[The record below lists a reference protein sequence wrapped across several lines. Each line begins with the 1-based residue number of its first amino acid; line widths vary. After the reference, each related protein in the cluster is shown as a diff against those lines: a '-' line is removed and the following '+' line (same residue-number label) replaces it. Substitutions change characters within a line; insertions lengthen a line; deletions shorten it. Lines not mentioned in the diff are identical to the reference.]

1 MLTAFG
7 SNLWGCK
14 AGVMFC
20 FTIDAVKVRMWKN
33 LIVDVNEHNGA
44 EAKTPS
50 LNSRELLFEVI
61 SCHWSALLEEER
73 ERESEEGR
81 EGRKEGLNVSSS
93 HTEAF
98 VTRKPSLSIFFL
110 EISIHGNAVGR
121 LEPTLIA

>member
-33 LIVDVNEHNGA
+33 LIVDVNEHSGA
-44 EAKTPS
+44 EAKNAFLEFSRAALWSDRLS
-50 LNSRELLFEVI
+50 LI
-61 SCHWSALLEEER
+61 SSPGR
-73 ERESEEGR
+73 GERESEE

-98 VTRKPSLSIFFL
+98 VTRKPSLHFFL
-110 EISIHGNAVGR
+110 EISIHGNEVAR